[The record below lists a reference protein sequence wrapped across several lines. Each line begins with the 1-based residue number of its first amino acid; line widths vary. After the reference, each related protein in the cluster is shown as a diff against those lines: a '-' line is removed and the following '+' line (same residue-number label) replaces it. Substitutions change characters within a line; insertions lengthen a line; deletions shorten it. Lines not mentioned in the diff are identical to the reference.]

1 MTLRIHALLHNH
13 INILG
18 SIEHWIKRNGHKLTL
33 TQFAEDLVGNNA
45 LPDQDSFDW
54 LIVMGGPMGVY
65 DTDKFPWLK
74 VEKQF
79 ITEAIEAGKTVIG
92 MCLGAQLLAEGL
104 GANVGKID
112 IKEIGWTQ
120 LTLTEPGVHH
130 PLLKGVPHQFITF
143 HWHGDG
149 FDLPSGATSLATSE
163 YWPNQGFIYQT
174 DNHKQLGSWLIGWQ
188 CHFEVTPVS
197 LQTMINEGKG
207 ISEQDM
213 RQYPK
218 TVQSPA
224 YILENT
230 AQFAADN
237 NAYFDTILDNLVSS
251 YKVKNES

>member
-33 TQFAEDLVGNNA
+33 TQFAEDLVGDNA

-79 ITEAIEAGKTVIG
+79 ITEAIKAGKTVIG

-120 LTLTEPGVHH
+120 LTLTEPGVRH
-130 PLLKGVPHQFITF
+130 PLLKGVPHQFTTF

-149 FDLPSGATSLATSE
+149 FDLPDDATSLATSE
-163 YWPNQGFIYQT
+163 HWPNQGFIYQT

-213 RQYPK
+213 RQYPT

-230 AQFAADN
+230 AQFATDN